1 MLTSYHLHI
10 PYLTEFLRQLFCRI
24 NNPFYSLLCISHHPS
39 VGFTDS
45 SPLWEPACLSVRRGG
60 TKCRSG
66 GSVWAVNDR
75 PFYSL
80 TLRATIGRPYF
91 TYNHRDV
98 EVPSPT
104 FSFLPPL
111 SRLCRQLP
119 SMGAF
124 FGAATNYLICSAT
137 ISSTLAN
144 ASSILLASL
153 PPPCAISGLPP
164 PRPPATAVIS
174 LIILPQ

>member
-1 MLTSYHLHI
+1 MLLILNLWNDVLFCGGAIIGRPFSVPLSPPLI
-10 PYLTEFLRQLFCRI
+10 RLCRQLPSMGAFL
-24 NNPFYSLLCISHHPS
+24 PLLNI
-39 VGFTDS
+39 
-45 SPLWEPACLSVRRGG
+45 GG

-66 GSVWAVNDR
+66 GSVGAVIGR
-75 PFYSL
+75 PFYSF
-80 TLRATIGRPYF
+80 TLQATNGRPYF
-91 TYNHRDV
+91 IYNHRDV

-104 FSFLPPL
+104 FTFLPPL

-124 FGAATNYLICSAT
+124 FGAVTNYLICSAM